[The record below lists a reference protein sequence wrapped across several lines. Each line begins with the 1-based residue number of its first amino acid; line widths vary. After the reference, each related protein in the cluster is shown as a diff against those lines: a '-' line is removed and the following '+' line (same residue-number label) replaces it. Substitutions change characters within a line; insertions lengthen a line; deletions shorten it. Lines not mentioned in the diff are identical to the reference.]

1 MARIANF
8 SGAMCQAEQAIIS
21 MVRRK
26 GFECLLPQKGST
38 LVVLPKFTGFTN
50 KEENVVTYEKLI
62 NGTLVDGASQIN
74 AIKGSSTT
82 QVMIKGERND
92 GI

>member
-1 MARIANF
+1 
-8 SGAMCQAEQAIIS
+8 MCQAEQAIIS

-62 NGTLVDGASQIN
+62 NGTLVDGAFQIN

-82 QVMIKGERND
+82 
-92 GI
+92 

>member
-1 MARIANF
+1 M
-8 SGAMCQAEQAIIS
+8 
-21 MVRRK
+21 
-26 GFECLLPQKGST
+26 
-38 LVVLPKFTGFTN
+38 VLPKFTGFTN

-62 NGTLVDGASQIN
+62 NGTLVDGAFQIN